1 MSLFLR
7 AASGENT
14 ATAPI
19 WIMRQAGRHLPEY
32 RALKEKYSFW
42 QLARTPELAA
52 EVTLQPVRRYGMD
65 AAILF
70 SDIMT
75 PLPAM
80 GLALDFKPGP
90 VFEEPIRDPRQ
101 VDSLRIPHQEE
112 IAPFVADALRLIR
125 KESPVPVIGFA
136 GAPLTLA
143 TYIVQGGGSKDYA
156 EFRVFLRQEPV
167 AAHALLDR
175 LTEVTIRYLTL
186 QIEAGAQAVQL
197 FDSWA
202 GLHDA
207 RSYAEFG
214 RPYAKRVLEALE
226 IHRVARIY
234 LAVDASHLYD
244 EISRLPAEAV
254 SVDWRLSLSAVRDHL
269 PGKTLQGNLDP
280 SLLLAPPKTLVAEAI
295 RVLREGRGGAH
306 IFNLGHG
313 ILPQTDPG
321 AVALLIDTV
330 KTFDRHAESE
340 APKAAGLR
348 PVGSTVFFD
357 GLEVEPARPGESS
370 RRGSRRDSSEEE
382 SE

>member
-7 AASGENT
+7 AAIGEDT

-19 WIMRQAGRHLPEY
+19 WVMRQAGRHLPEY
-32 RALKEKYSFW
+32 RALKEKHSFW
-42 QLARTPELAA
+42 DLARTPELAA

-80 GLALDFKPGP
+80 GMSIDFQPGP
-90 VFEEPIRDPRQ
+90 VFDDPIRSARQ
-101 VDSLRIPHQEE
+101 VDALRVPHQAE

-125 KESPVPVIGFA
+125 RESPVPVIGFA

-143 TYIVQGGGSKDYA
+143 TYAIQGGGSKEYA
-156 EFRVFLRQEPV
+156 EFRAFLRQEPL

-186 QIEAGAQAVQL
+186 QIEAGVQAVQL

-214 RPYAKRVLEALE
+214 RPYVKRVLDALAPL
-226 IHRVARIY
+226 RVARIY
-234 LAVDASHLYD
+234 LAVDAAHLYE
-244 EISRLPAEAV
+244 EIAQLPVEAV
-254 SVDWRLSLSAVRDHL
+254 SVDWRLPLSVVRERL

-280 SLLLAPPKTLVAEAI
+280 ALLLAPAKVLVAETE
-295 RVLREGRGGAH
+295 RVLREGLRGAH

-313 ILPQTDPG
+313 ILPQTDPD

-330 KTFDRHAESE
+330 KTFDRHAEG
-340 APKAAGLR
+340 ADRHDDGLR
-348 PVGSTVFFD
+348 RIGSSVFLD
-357 GLEVEPARPGESS
+357 GLEVEPAGPGGSGPGEPGGEGD
-370 RRGSRRDSSEEE
+370 R
-382 SE
+382 